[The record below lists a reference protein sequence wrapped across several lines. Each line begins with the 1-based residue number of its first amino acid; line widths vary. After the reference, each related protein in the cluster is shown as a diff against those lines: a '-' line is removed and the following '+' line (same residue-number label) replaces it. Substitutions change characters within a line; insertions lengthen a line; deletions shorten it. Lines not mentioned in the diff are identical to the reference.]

1 MSGLAPTEGRPF
13 FLTPVTTTAAATTPD
28 SALRRNG
35 AAAAPSFLGP
45 VHDDLLAVE
54 ALLGA
59 EIRSD
64 VRAAYEISGHTLQ
77 AGGKRLRPAA
87 VLLSARAAMGD
98 FPASTIYASAAA
110 VELIHMASL
119 IHDDVVDSADQRRG
133 RPTANAAFGNQI
145 SVLVGDYLLAK
156 SIYLAAREGNMDVIR
171 IFSRVTV
178 GLSEGEVLQITSR
191 GEPGTTEETYY
202 EIIRRKTAGFIAGC
216 CEVGATLAGGDART
230 IAALSEFGMS
240 LGIAFQIADD
250 LLDFLADASVTGKPR
265 CSDLREG
272 KMTLP
277 LIAAC
282 RALPPGDSRKAQIAE
297 WVSAPRDLTAS
308 EVEATCRLIG
318 EFGGYEY
325 ARSAAEKFVE
335 EARAD
340 IHTVLPKSAYRD
352 SLEAL
357 AEYAL
362 GRKS

>member
-1 MSGLAPTEGRPF
+1 MA
-13 FLTPVTTTAAATTPD
+13 
-28 SALRRNG
+28 
-35 AAAAPSFLGP
+35 
-45 VHDDLLAVE
+45 DLQAVE
-54 ALLGA
+54 QLLNS

-64 VRAAYEISGHTLQ
+64 VRAAYEISGHTLS

-87 VLLSARAAMGD
+87 VLLSARAAMAE
-98 FPASTIYASAAA
+98 FPVKSVYASSAA

-171 IFSRVTV
+171 IFSRATV

-191 GEPGTTEETYY
+191 GDADTSEDVYY

-216 CEVGATLAGGDART
+216 CEVGATLAEASPRVVE
-230 IAALSEFGMS
+230 ALTNFGMS

-250 LLDFLADASVTGKPR
+250 LLDFLADPAVTGKPR

-277 LIAAC
+277 LIAAY
-282 RALPPGDSRKAQIAE
+282 RELG
-297 WVSAPRDLTAS
+297 RD
-308 EVEATCRLIG
+308 
-318 EFGGYEY
+318 
-325 ARSAAEKFVE
+325 RSATGADYGFGQRAARTVASRGRFRAGADRGKRRLQPTPAAARRSLCRRGAGRHR
-335 EARAD
+335 ARATAIRIPRFAWRPQPD
-340 IHTVLPKSAYRD
+340 
-352 SLEAL
+352 
-357 AEYAL
+357 YAL
-362 GRKS
+362 GRKM